1 MNTEIITAE
10 DLIVQSEG
18 FLVSEMDGEK
28 VMLNIESGKYYNLG
42 RIGGRIWELAE
53 SPISV
58 TGMVEQLVAEYE
70 IEPDTCRQQVERFVN
85 QLATEGLIRVTR
97 AE

>member
-1 MNTEIITAE
+1 MNTDIITAE